1 MSINK
6 TIIEYLTDAIT
17 YLDSLG
23 KDSDNFVDSKREE
36 IMIVRSKLL
45 ALKIYFIKG
54 IEIIDKL
61 RLNQYVK
68 EDEASKE
75 LIRSNKQVLEELG
88 IK

>member
-6 TIIEYLTDAIT
+6 AIIEYLTDAIT
-17 YLDSLG
+17 YLDSLV
-23 KDSDNFVDSKREE
+23 KDSDNFTDSSCEE

-45 ALKIYFIKG
+45 ALKIYFIRG

-68 EDEASKE
+68 EE
-75 LIRSNKQVLEELG
+75 I
-88 IK
+88 